1 MSNIGGLAVIGGL
14 QLILKI
20 FRNDLNVGQEVLLN
34 VQDMNRGSR
43 IQNSVT
49 GVIN

>member
-1 MSNIGGLAVIGGL
+1 MSKIGGLAVIL
-14 QLILKI
+14 QI